1 MNRPGKIEDMYI
13 QAAEN
18 SPGIVLDRERT
29 VERAFAAV
37 NRMAVL
43 SRNKYQL

>member
-1 MNRPGKIEDMYI
+1 MNRPGKIEDMYV

-18 SPGIVLDRERT
+18 FPGIVLGRERT

-43 SRNKYQL
+43 LRDKYQL